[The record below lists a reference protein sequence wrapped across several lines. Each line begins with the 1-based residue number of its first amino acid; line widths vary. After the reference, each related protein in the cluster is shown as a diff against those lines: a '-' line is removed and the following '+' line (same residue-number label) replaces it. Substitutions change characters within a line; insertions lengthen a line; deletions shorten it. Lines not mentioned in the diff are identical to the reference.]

1 MKKMRLC
8 LLAVFAAV
16 LTGCGPSQEVRD
28 SLESGMT
35 ALENGEYAQAKTY
48 FEQVADAGEYLTE
61 AYRGQG
67 IACMG
72 ENDLEG
78 AVTAFDQALANTDDK
93 MKQTRKDLFYYK
105 ASALYK
111 EEDYSGASAVC
122 DEMKARP
129 II

>member
-78 AVTAFDQALANTDDK
+78 AVTAFDQALANTEEK
-93 MKQTRKDLFYYK
+93 IFSIIRRLHYIRKKTTAEHPRCAMRF
-105 ASALYK
+105 
-111 EEDYSGASAVC
+111 
-122 DEMKARP
+122 
-129 II
+129 